1 MFSIIFEFKC
11 QGLIL
16 ADFYFLISAFALSK
30 VKQLL
35 NKQDGRDWSF
45 YLLYC
50 SPTSHLHHW
59 ALSKKRFKNI
69 LTFFLSSL
77 QLSPI
82 IYSTL
87 MAKPDNLM
95 YVWYKESWSHIY
107 PSEGGNNNGFSGLYF
122 LVPKW
127 YFEICMYLVDGQ
139 LYFEIF
145 SVEML
150 AVVCLLFLTAPGL
163 QSYLLS
169 SSPGLSLFYPGPGHL
184 STTRVICP
192 VCRWALSR
200 TARPPHGFSPAVT
213 TIISVAGTVGS
224 ARSRSFAP
232 AVAAPALWAAPGT
245 APSVAE
251 TSVNQQESQHYFSP
265 NI

>member
-59 ALSKKRFKNI
+59 ALSKKRFKNV

-107 PSEGGNNNGFSGLYF
+107 PSEGGNNNGFSGPCF
-122 LVPKW
+122 LVSKW
-127 YFEICMYLVDGQ
+127 YVQICGRRTIIFWNIFCWDAGGGVLVIPHRPGP
-139 LYFEIF
+139 
-145 SVEML
+145 
-150 AVVCLLFLTAPGL
+150 AVLPAVLLPRPLPVLPGAR
-163 QSYLLS
+163 
-169 SSPGLSLFYPGPGHL
+169 PSLHHPGHL
-184 STTRVICP
+184 SRLQVSTEQN
-192 VCRWALSR
+192 
-200 TARPPHGFSPAVT
+200 SPASSWFLPQLWRRLFLWLELSEVLG
-213 TIISVAGTVGS
+213 AGVLLQ
-224 ARSRSFAP
+224 
-232 AVAAPALWAAPGT
+232 LWLHQLSGLR
-245 APSVAE
+245 
-251 TSVNQQESQHYFSP
+251 QELRQVWRRL
-265 NI
+265 

>member
-59 ALSKKRFKNI
+59 ALSKKRFKNK
-69 LTFFLSSL
+69 LKFFLSSL
-77 QLSPI
+77 QLSPSPVI
-82 IYSTL
+82 L
-87 MAKPDNLM
+87 QKPDNLM
-95 YVWYKESWSHIY
+95 SIPYGIKSHGVIYIQVKVAIIMAFQDLVSYSLNDSLRYV
-107 PSEGGNNNGFSGLYF
+107 
-122 LVPKW
+122 
-127 YFEICMYLVDGQ
+127 VDGQ

-150 AVVCLLFLTAPGL
+150 AVVFVLFLTAPGL

-251 TSVNQQESQHYFSP
+251 TSANQQESQHYFSP